1 MIDAYTIAHALDG
14 VAISGGW
21 KCRCPVSGHGKGE
34 GDRDR
39 SLFVCDGDTPGR
51 VLVTCYANCDRQD
64 IIEEL
69 KRQGLWPTAKQHNT
83 AAPQATAAPQPQP
96 SPVSNYKIAYA
107 LNIWRYSRLADG
119 SLVETYLRSRAI
131 TLSPL
136 PLTLRCHMA
145 LQHRP
150 SNARWPAMVALVTH
164 DHEYLGVHR
173 TYLAWDGSGKAPIE
187 PQKMTFGPV
196 RGGAVRLGPL
206 AESIF
211 VAEGIETALSVMQ
224 ATGQV
229 AWAALSANGIAN
241 LQLPP
246 TVRDVTICVDGDQV
260 SEDAAAHASRRWLLQ
275 GLQVRIARPPPN
287 KDFNDVLLESN

>member
-14 VAISGGW
+14 VSISGGW

-39 SLFVCDGDTPGR
+39 SLFVRDGDTPGR

-64 IIEEL
+64 IIDEL
-69 KRQGLWPTAKQHNT
+69 KRQGLWPTAEKHSNT
-83 AAPQATAAPQPQP
+83 TAPQATAAPQAQP
-96 SPVSNYKIAYA
+96 ISDYKTTLA
-107 LNIWRYSRLADG
+107 LKIWRDNRPADG
-119 SLVETYLRSRAI
+119 TLVEAYLRARAI

-136 PLTLRCHMA
+136 PLTLRCYMGLRHT
-145 LQHRP
+145 P
-150 SNARWPAMVALVTH
+150 SNGRWPAMVALVMAH
-164 DHEYLGVHR
+164 DQERLGIHR
-173 TYLAWDGSGKAPIE
+173 TYLTWDGSGKAPIE
-187 PQKMTFGPV
+187 PQKMTLGPV

-211 VAEGIETALSVMQ
+211 IAEGIETALSVMQ
-224 ATGQV
+224 VTGQV

-246 TVRDVTICVDGDQV
+246 TVREVTICVDGDQV
-260 SEDAAAHASRRWLLQ
+260 SEDAAAQVSRRWLLQ
-275 GLQVRIARPPPN
+275 GLRVSIARPPPN
-287 KDFNDVLLESN
+287 QDFNDMLRESD